1 MSKVYRLSLVVLLL
15 AIIFLVWDGCSKD
28 AQLSAYRNKMNKF
41 RLKEQVFEETI
52 DKNGKRIAN
61 QEQLILSQKDALA
74 NDILMLND
82 FNKVQSQVQLS
93 TRTQIDSVFIPFE
106 VIKNDTQVV
115 YQCVDRKFK
124 LVTDEYGIFGLT
136 KQEGVLLDSLYFD
149 GGLAITIGTKSAG
162 FLKKAEPVVEVKY
175 TNPYI
180 KTKSMQNVIIQEDL
194 KWYNRKRNWFGIGIG
209 FGLVGTYLIM
219 K

>member
-61 QEQLILSQKDALA
+61 QEQIILSQKEALD

-93 TRTQIDSVFIPFE
+93 TRTQIDSVFIP
-106 VIKNDTQVV
+106 
-115 YQCVDRKFK
+115 
-124 LVTDEYGIFGLT
+124 LT
-136 KQEGVLLDSLYFD
+136 L
-149 GGLAITIGTKSAG
+149 
-162 FLKKAEPVVEVKY
+162 P
-175 TNPYI
+175 
-180 KTKSMQNVIIQEDL
+180 
-194 KWYNRKRNWFGIGIG
+194 
-209 FGLVGTYLIM
+209 M
-219 K
+219 KPP

>member
-1 MSKVYRLSLVVLLL
+1 MSKLYRLSLVVLLL

-61 QEQLILSQKDALA
+61 QEQIILSQKDALA

-82 FNKVQSQVQLS
+82 FNQVQSQVQIS

-115 YQCVDRKFK
+115 YQSVDRKFQ
-124 LVTDEYGIFGLT
+124 LVTKDYSIFGNSL
-136 KQEGVLLDSLYFD
+136 KEGILFSNKCSLL
-149 GGLAITIGTKSAG
+149 A
-162 FLKKAEPVVEVKY
+162 
-175 TNPYI
+175 
-180 KTKSMQNVIIQEDL
+180 
-194 KWYNRKRNWFGIGIG
+194 
-209 FGLVGTYLIM
+209 
-219 K
+219 